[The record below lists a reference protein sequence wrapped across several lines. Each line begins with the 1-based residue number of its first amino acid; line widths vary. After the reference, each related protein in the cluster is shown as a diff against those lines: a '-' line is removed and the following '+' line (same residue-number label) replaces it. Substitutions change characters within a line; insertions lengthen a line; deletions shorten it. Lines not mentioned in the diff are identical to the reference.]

1 MTWVLS
7 DDVTAFP
14 GDAEDWLLRDPVRN
28 TVPLTVLRGLRGG
41 VFRDDNLCGWFVD
54 GDEIAGAVL
63 HTPPYPLLLGAVP
76 ISALG
81 SLVRELIA
89 VDHAIPGISAPLD
102 VADAF
107 TRLWWRPETRRRSE
121 RLHRLTTLAPHTASG
136 SSRTATARDLGHLV
150 GWFRAFQDEAHV
162 DRDSDPTPVVSA
174 RTNREELVYWDD
186 EDGAPVSVAGFS
198 QPIAGMSR
206 IGPVYTPPEHRGH
219 GYGSAV
225 THTATAA
232 ALAAGASE
240 VLLFTDLS
248 NPTSNSIY
256 RKLGYVPVGDYASV
270 SYA

>member
-7 DDVTAFP
+7 HDVTGFP

-41 VFRDDNLCGWFVD
+41 VFRDDNLCGWFVED
-54 GDEIAGAVL
+54 DEIAGAVL

-76 ISALG
+76 IRALG
-81 SLVRELIA
+81 SLARELIA
-89 VDHAIPGISAPLD
+89 MDHAIPGISAPLE
-102 VADAF
+102 VAEAF

-121 RLHRLTTLAPHTASG
+121 RLYRLTTLAPNGGSG
-136 SSRTATARDLGHLV
+136 SSRTATAPDLDHLV
-150 GWFRAFQDEAHV
+150 GWFRAFQHEAHV
-162 DRDSDPTPVVSA
+162 DRDTDPTPVVSA
-174 RTNREELVYWDD
+174 RTNREELVYW
-186 EDGAPVSVAGFS
+186 EAGGAPVSVAGFS
-198 QPIAGMSR
+198 QPIGGMSR
-206 IGPVYTPPEHRGH
+206 IGPVYTPPELRGK

-225 THTATAA
+225 THAATTS

-256 RKLGYVPVGDYASV
+256 QKLGYVPVGDYASV
-270 SYA
+270 SFA